1 MRMTEKGQV
10 TIPRAI
16 RALAGFQPGSELSFV
31 FESGHVVV
39 SKEAKTAA
47 ADKRPALRAA
57 AARARA
63 HMKPEFATMSSK
75 DIMAFIRPL

>member
-10 TIPRAI
+10 TIPRDI
-16 RALAGFQPGSELSFV
+16 RAAAGFQPSSELAFV
-31 FESGHVVV
+31 FEAGRVIV
-39 SKEAKTAA
+39 SKEFKSAA

-63 HMKPEFATMSSK
+63 HMKPEFKTMSSS

>member
-10 TIPRAI
+10 TIPRGI
-16 RALAGFQPGSELSFV
+16 RAAAGFQPGSELAFV
-31 FESGHVVV
+31 FEAGRVIV
-39 SKEAKTAA
+39 SKEAKSAA

-63 HMKPEFATMSSK
+63 HMKPEFAAMSSS